1 MEAALRF
8 GIFVAI
14 FVAVAAAEWRAPRQL
29 PTRTRRE
36 RWRVNL
42 GIIALDVVLQ
52 RATVGAAAF
61 AAALYARDH
70 GFGLFNVVDLPAG
83 VEIVLAFLA
92 LDLAVYLQHV
102 ASHAVPVLWRIH
114 AVHHADLDVDL
125 TTGLRF
131 HPLEIGF
138 SLAWKAAVVAALGA
152 DPWAVVAFEAVL
164 NASAVFTHGNIRLPE
179 RVDGVLRRLFCTPD
193 MHRVHHSVVP
203 AETHSNFGF
212 FLSVWDRLFRTY
224 RTAPHA
230 GWDGLVLGLP
240 DERDPA
246 RLGLAGL
253 LAMPFRRRPAG
264 DAGRS

>member
-1 MEAALRF
+1 MEAALRL

-14 FVAVAAAEWRAPRQL
+14 FAAVALAEWRSPRQL

-36 RWRVNL
+36 RWAVNL
-42 GIIALDVVLQ
+42 GILALDVGLQ
-52 RATVGAAAF
+52 RLTVGAAAF
-61 AAALYARDH
+61 AAALYARDN
-70 GFGLFNVVDLPAG
+70 GIGLFNLVDLPAPL
-83 VEIVLAFLA
+83 EIALAFVA

-102 ASHAVPVLWRIH
+102 ASHAVPALWRIH

-125 TTGLRF
+125 TTGVRF
-131 HPLEIGF
+131 HPLEIGL
-138 SLAWKAAVVAALGA
+138 SLAWKAAVVAVLGA

-164 NASAVFTHGNIRLPE
+164 NASAVYTHGNLRLPE
-179 RVDGVLRRLFCTPD
+179 RADRLLRRLFCTPD
-193 MHRVHHSVVP
+193 MHRIHHSVVP

-224 RTAPHA
+224 RAAPRA

-240 DERDPA
+240 GERDPA

-253 LAMPFRRRPAG
+253 LAMPFRRGGA
-264 DAGRS
+264 A